1 MADPTIVVGICHAFF
16 VKPWKVFASISLAAG
31 RSPAALEDRVKNVGE
46 SQAAEKKLL
55 LEHR

>member
-16 VKPWKVFASISLAAG
+16 VKPWKVFASI
-31 RSPAALEDRVKNVGE
+31 LEDRVKNVGE